1 MQNSI
6 KLGEEIK
13 RVRYKLK
20 YEQKEFA
27 KILGISNVYL
37 SNIEKGKKIPSAELL
52 TKIYREFGEEV
63 PEEIFDVVKKS
74 RIENKKNI
82 NISSSSIIYSLQ
94 ESNIYN
100 ISKLKDLIKSDP
112 QNIKY
117 IYGLLS
123 LFKEEG
129 KNEEARN
136 LLLRSLV
143 IIKKQEHK
151 RWIEACYFLIEG
163 NYKTAIELMKK
174 AIAEFEK
181 NECDKN
187 NYNTKKAGLIFELA
201 VMYYEYGY
209 HSYNVLF
216 DKNLALENFY
226 KSLNYFEEQRK
237 ISPEASYEMHYA
249 SVFWWLAYLGEK
261 SKENWF
267 LYIDTAEN
275 VLILNHEYM
284 MKNSPVGKIMGGLYS
299 APYIM
304 QLISG
309 MAEAY
314 AQISVLEKNKKEKVS
329 LLKKGEFM
337 LVQNVPINVL
347 PDRREYYNFYFSYAC
362 FYSIKAE
369 VYHSLNMNF
378 ETSLDLCDKGLR
390 EVIFS
395 EGKNKEKMFMRD
407 VTEAEKKE
415 LKFYVENRTSDFI
428 KIKENVNNHE

>member
-27 KILGISNVYL
+27 KILDISNVYL
-37 SNIEKGKKIPSAELL
+37 SNIEKGKKIPSSELL
-52 TKIYREFGEEV
+52 TKIYKEIGQEV
-63 PEEIFDVVKKS
+63 PEDIFDVVRKS

-100 ISKLKDLIKSDP
+100 VSKLKELIKADP

-163 NYKTAIELMKK
+163 NYKTAIDLMKI
-174 AIAEFEK
+174 AIAEFE
-181 NECDKN
+181 NDELDEN
-187 NYNTKKAGLIFELA
+187 TYNTKKAGLVFELA

-209 HSYNVLF
+209 YSYNVLF

-226 KSLNYFEEQRK
+226 KSLDYFEEQRK
-237 ISPEASYEMHYA
+237 ISLEASYEMPYA

-261 SKENWF
+261 AEKNWA

-275 VLILNHEYM
+275 VLILNHEYV
-284 MKNSPVGKIMGGLYS
+284 MKKSPVGKISGGLYS
-299 APYIM
+299 VPYII

-314 AQISVLEKNKKEKVS
+314 AQIALLEKRKKEKVS
-329 LLKKGEFM
+329 LLKKGEFL

-369 VYHSLNMNF
+369 VYYSLNMDF
-378 ETSLDLCDKGLR
+378 ETSLDLCEKGLR
-390 EVIFS
+390 EVVFS
-395 EGKNKEKMFMRD
+395 ENKNKEKMFLRD

-415 LKFYVENRTSDFI
+415 LNFYAKNRTGDFI
-428 KIKENVNNHE
+428 KIKENVTNHE